1 MKPILLR
8 NNIERTIDQLIT
20 DKEFETFTQFF
31 FPKSFDKK
39 TILAEEGKTCRYVY
53 FILKGSAYS
62 YYINEN
68 GEKTVIQ
75 FAIENYWIT
84 DQYSFFSQKPGIYFI
99 ETLEPIDVL
108 VLNRENYD
116 KLCCSNQLFEKF
128 FRLLL
133 QNAFIALQYRLA
145 KTNSEEAE
153 SRYQE
158 FSTLYPHFVQRIPQY
173 LIASYLGIKPQSL
186 SRIRKK
192 ISDQDN

>member
-1 MKPILLR
+1 MKQNLLR
-8 NNIERTIDQLIT
+8 NNIERTIDQSLT
-20 DKEFETFTQFF
+20 DKEFELFTQFF
-31 FPKSFDKK
+31 FAKSFDKK
-39 TILAEEGKTCRYVY
+39 IILAEEGKTCKYVY

-108 VLNRENYD
+108 VMTRENYD
-116 KLCCSNQLFEKF
+116 KLCCSSQLFEKF
-128 FRLLL
+128 FRVLL
-133 QNAFIALQYRLA
+133 QNALIALQYRLA

-158 FSTLYPHFVQRIPQY
+158 FSTLHPHFVQRIPQY

-192 ISDQDN
+192 ISDQND

>member
-1 MKPILLR
+1 MVNLLHS
-8 NNIERTIDQLIT
+8 NIERTTDQLLT
-20 DKEFETFTQFF
+20 GEEFALFNQFF

-39 TILAEEGKTCRYVY
+39 SIIAEEGKTCKYVY

-99 ETLEPIDVL
+99 ETLEPMDVL

-116 KLCCSNQLFEKF
+116 KLCCSSQLFEKF

-153 SRYQE
+153 SRYLE

-192 ISDQDN
+192 ISDQNI

>member
-1 MKPILLR
+1 MVHLLR
-8 NNIERTIDQLIT
+8 KNIESTINQSLT
-20 DKEFETFTQFF
+20 DKEFEEFIQFF

-39 TILAEEGKTCRYVY
+39 SIIAEEGKTCKYVY
-53 FILKGSAYS
+53 FILKGAAYS
-62 YYINEN
+62 YYINED

-84 DQYSFFSQKPGIYFI
+84 DQYSFFSGKPGVYFI
-99 ETLEPIDVL
+99 ETLEPVEAL

-116 KLCCSNQLFEKF
+116 QLCCVNQLYEKF

-145 KTNSEEAE
+145 KTYSEEAE
-153 SRYQE
+153 IRYLE
-158 FSTLYPHFVQRIPQY
+158 FSNQYPHFVQRIPQY

-192 ISDQDN
+192 IADEK

>member
-1 MKPILLR
+1 MTNILR
-8 NNIERTIDQLIT
+8 ENIEKTIDQSLT

-31 FPKSFDKK
+31 FQKSFDKK
-39 TILAEEGKTCRYVY
+39 SILAEESKTCKYVY

-62 YYINEN
+62 YYINDN

-84 DQYSFFSQKPGIYFI
+84 DQYSFFSGKPGIYFI

-116 KLCCSNQLFEKF
+116 QLCCSNQLFERF

-145 KTNSEEAE
+145 KTHSEEAE
-153 SRYQE
+153 SRYLE
-158 FSTLYPHFVQRIPQY
+158 FSILYPHFVQRIPQY
-173 LIASYLGIKPQSL
+173 LIASFLGIKPQSL

-192 ISDQDN
+192 IADAK